1 MKSSPLLS
9 KRNRLAHIGIIVC
22 AVFLL
27 VFPLVFQSPYQ
38 QYLLT
43 LCMLWAG
50 VATSWNLIAGFAG
63 IFSLGHQAL
72 FGFGAY
78 VSAVC
83 ATRFGIS
90 PWISIFIGAFVAA
103 IIGAIISIPSLK
115 LRLMPYISIATLGM
129 GEILRLVIT
138 NSVDLT
144 KGAAGLWGIP
154 PFPKLGSIDFNG
166 VSRVPSYYL
175 MLILLAITLIVTSI
189 IVRAPIGK
197 SFSAIK
203 DSQDAAESLGINVRF
218 NKVLV
223 FMIGSFIAGFFGG
236 FYSHTILLLTPNA
249 VMSGTLG
256 LQIMAYGLVGG
267 LGTVV
272 GPVIGAFA
280 ITLGLEGLRFL
291 QDYRMVVYAI
301 LIILSVLFMREGVWG
316 MLKKQFLKW
325 SAKRS
330 AKA

>member
-27 VFPLVFQSPYQ
+27 VFPLIFQSPYQ

-236 FYSHTILLLTPNA
+236 FYSH
-249 VMSGTLG
+249 